1 MYALVRFI
9 AVIFVSLAFLSAC
22 AKDPDSSMTAVDD
35 APESTEVSDT
45 SGSQDESDLVEM
57 GLTNQSGEEEENL
70 LVHTAVYFGFDEAIV
85 TERARQIIE
94 VHAEALVANP
104 TVMLNLAGHADE
116 RGTHEYNLALGEQRA
131 NAIGALFQELG
142 VDASRIT
149 TVSFGEELPAVEGS
163 DEESWALNR
172 RVEIAHDLVQ

>member
-35 APESTEVSDT
+35 APESSEASDT
-45 SGSQDESDLVEM
+45 SGSQDESDLIEM
-57 GLTNQSGEEEENL
+57 ELTNQSGEEVENL
-70 LVHTAVYFGFDEAIV
+70 LAHTAVYFGFDEAIV
-85 TERARQIIE
+85 TERARQI
-94 VHAEALVANP
+94 VKAHAEALLANP

-131 NAIGALFQELG
+131 NAISALFQELG
-142 VDASRIT
+142 VEASRIT

>member
-35 APESTEVSDT
+35 APESSEASDT
-45 SGSQDESDLVEM
+45 SGSQDESDLIEIE
-57 GLTNQSGEEEENL
+57 LANQSGEEVENL
-70 LVHTAVYFGFDEAIV
+70 LAHTAVYFGFDEAIV
-85 TERARQIIE
+85 TERARQIVE
-94 VHAEALVANP
+94 AHAEALVANP

-131 NAIGALFQELG
+131 NAISALFQALG
-142 VDASRIT
+142 VGASRIT

>member
-35 APESTEVSDT
+35 APESSEASDT
-45 SGSQDESDLVEM
+45 SGSQDESDLIEM
-57 GLTNQSGEEEENL
+57 ELTNQSGEEVENL
-70 LVHTAVYFGFDEAIV
+70 LAHTAVYFGFDESIV
-85 TERARQIIE
+85 SERARQIVE
-94 VHAEALVANP
+94 AHAEVLVANP

-131 NAIGALFQELG
+131 NAISVLFQELG
-142 VDASRIT
+142 VEASRIT